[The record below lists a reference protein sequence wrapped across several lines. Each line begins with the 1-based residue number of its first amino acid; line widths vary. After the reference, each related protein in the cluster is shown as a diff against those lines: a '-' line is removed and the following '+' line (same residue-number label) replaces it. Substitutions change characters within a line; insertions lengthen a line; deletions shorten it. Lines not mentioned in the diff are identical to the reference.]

1 MFFHGDQVFIC
12 FTVRFWGKRIL
23 FHQLP
28 CGYSTLGDVCFKP
41 RLWKLGKLQKN
52 TTSHWRG
59 CFASWKVIPDD
70 QTGCEIRSKPPK
82 WWLKAQQNKGIWYT
96 IYQLVIRISQPSTV
110 CLTNWNLA
118 LWSRLSV
125 VSSLFRSQV
134 PNTCLLRPSN
144 DHLKLILQL
153 NMWISKQY

>member
-96 IYQLVIRISQPSTV
+96 IYQLVIRISQASTEAPKLSPPEK
-110 CLTNWNLA
+110 CCGRGNMRKKKKKLFTGWFFSPRDRIEA
-118 LWSRLSV
+118 L
-125 VSSLFRSQV
+125 Q
-134 PNTCLLRPSN
+134 LRPTN
-144 DHLKLILQL
+144 
-153 NMWISKQY
+153 